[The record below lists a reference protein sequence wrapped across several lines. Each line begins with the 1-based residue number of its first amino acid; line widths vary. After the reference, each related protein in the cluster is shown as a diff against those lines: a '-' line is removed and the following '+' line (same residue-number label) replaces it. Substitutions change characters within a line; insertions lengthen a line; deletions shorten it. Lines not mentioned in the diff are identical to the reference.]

1 MENNINIEELFKLNL
16 QNMEATPPA
25 GGWEAI
31 QAKMNL
37 AGNAAATTTTVAKTG
52 LGFAKI
58 AAIITV
64 AVGTGLGVGYFA
76 FKEDTKT
83 NEERTTKNEQRPAE
97 TSLNTP
103 AVIPANIELTEI
115 SSVNKNGKIVSIV
128 EVKKGNETQK
138 VLVEFSQNDQ
148 HKDHSIVGQWLS
160 KDKNKYSQDLIN
172 KLVQQLESNDEET
185 IVADENSNT
194 NENSNE
200 VKVQKLDEDD
210 VIAGIKPSV
219 WSGNAPLSVDFSN
232 LTDAE
237 EFEWNF
243 SDKNNGFSTESSPR
257 HTFNEPGNYVI
268 VLKVK
273 NKAGKIM
280 NDKVLIEVTDKK
292 DEISEGN
299 ESAITTETT
308 VFTPNGDGKNDT
320 YKILGNNI
328 ESFQMTITDQKGN
341 ILFTSNAMDQ
351 GWDGTDAKGNE
362 VTKGNYICVYSAIG
376 KDKLVH
382 KNRIMFTLNR

>member
-1 MENNINIEELFKLNL
+1 LENNYNIEELFKSNL

-37 AGNAAATTTTVAKTG
+37 AGNTAATSATAVKTG

-76 FKEDTKT
+76 FKDNNKT
-83 NEERTTKNEQRPAE
+83 TEQQTINDKQGTEE

-103 AVIPANIELTEI
+103 AVIPANVELTELG
-115 SSVNKNGKIVSIV
+115 SVNKNGKVVSIV

-138 VLVEFSQNDQ
+138 VLVEFLQNENN
-148 HKDHSIVGQWLS
+148 KDHSIVGQWLS
-160 KDKNKYSQDLIN
+160 NQKNNYSQDLIN
-172 KLVQQLESNDEET
+172 KLVQQLESNEE
-185 IVADENSNT
+185 VATEVNTDNNNT
-194 NENSNE
+194 NTNSE
-200 VKVQKLDEDD
+200 VKVQKLEDD
-210 VIAGIKPSV
+210 AVIAGIKPSV
-219 WSGNAPLSVDFSN
+219 WSGNAPLLVDFSN

-243 SDKNNGFSTESSPR
+243 GDKTNSISTESSPR

-268 VLKVK
+268 ILKVK
-273 NKAGKIM
+273 NKAGKVM

-292 DEISEGN
+292 DVASNEE
-299 ESAITTETT
+299 ESAITKKTN
-308 VFTPNGDGKNDT
+308 VFSPNDDGQNDI
-320 YKILGNNI
+320 YLIQGKNI
-328 ESFQMTITDQKGN
+328 ESFQITISDQKGN
-341 ILFTSNAMDQ
+341 VLFTANDINR
-351 GWDGTDAKGNE
+351 GWDGTDLKGNKVPE
-362 VTKGNYICVYSAIG
+362 GNYTCVYSAVG
-376 KDKLVH
+376 KDKAVH
-382 KNRIMFTLNR
+382 KNRIIINLSR